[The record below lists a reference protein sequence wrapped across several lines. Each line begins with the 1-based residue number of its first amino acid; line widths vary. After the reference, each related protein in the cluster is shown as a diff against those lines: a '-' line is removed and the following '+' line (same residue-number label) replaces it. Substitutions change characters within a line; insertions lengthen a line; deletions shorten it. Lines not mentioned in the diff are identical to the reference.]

1 MERTSLINRINDLYV
16 NGTEDTAIVNTDSNT
31 VKTASDTSYSR
42 LYSINEDELQNID
55 TEEFSDEINEEN
67 ENKES
72 EINPEV
78 KEIRE
83 ESIQEFKS
91 IVEANDS
98 LNKFIDKIGYDEV
111 FDLLDSDKDGK
122 LGREDI
128 EKISSSAETLSD
140 LTPGEIKNYVNN
152 NIDSI
157 DKEDD
162 SKIDENNMQDIVQK
176 LKDYFLGNEAQT
188 PVQQAPVQ
196 STGGGGS
203 TGGYSGGGGG
213 GSVGSSSGGGSYNA
227 AQQAVQEAASQAEQ
241 EVADL
246 DAKIEELETV
256 KIPESEENIQS
267 LREAKDSDI
276 EEQEQKQR
284 EAIEESD
291 EIDQELKDEYKKADE
306 DLQKTQESITE
317 KENEKADTESQLSS
331 TTSQISELD
340 AQISAIDTNS
350 GNEEKDA
357 ENQAIKADL
366 EAQKADLEAKKAELE
381 AEIETLDGE
390 ISDLKNT
397 ESEQEQA
404 KDDILT
410 KIEES
415 LDENSP
421 LKKIIKET
429 KDEIENIKTQ
439 YEEDNT
445 TAQETLD
452 SQRQELEELKA
463 QRGQKAGEAENL
475 GDLAAAFENSDFA
488 NGVLADKAGY
498 IEEVCTKYGVDPYLV
513 SAIMASETGYGTSDA
528 IRNKNN
534 PGGYMDPATGCSTIK
549 RFSSLDEGIE
559 AVVRNL
565 ANGYINQGLNT
576 VNSIGA
582 KYCPVGAANDPNGL
596 NVNWVGNVTTI
607 YNELSGKNIDANT
620 ALC

>member
-1 MERTSLINRINDLYV
+1 MR
-16 NGTEDTAIVNTDSNT
+16 
-31 VKTASDTSYSR
+31 
-42 LYSINEDELQNID
+42 
-55 TEEFSDEINEEN
+55 
-67 ENKES
+67 
-72 EINPEV
+72 
-78 KEIRE
+78 
-83 ESIQEFKS
+83 
-91 IVEANDS
+91 
-98 LNKFIDKIGYDEV
+98 
-111 FDLLDSDKDGK
+111 
-122 LGREDI
+122 
-128 EKISSSAETLSD
+128 
-140 LTPGEIKNYVNN
+140 
-152 NIDSI
+152 
-157 DKEDD
+157 
-162 SKIDENNMQDIVQK
+162 
-176 LKDYFLGNEAQT
+176 
-188 PVQQAPVQ
+188 
-196 STGGGGS
+196 GS
-203 TGGYSGGGGG
+203 P
-213 GSVGSSSGGGSYNA
+213 SGGGSYNA

-366 EAQKADLEAKKAELE
+366 EAKKADLEVKKAELE

-475 GDLAAAFENSDFA
+475 GELAAAFENSELA
-488 NGVLADKAGY
+488 NGALADKADL
-498 IEEVCTKYGVDPYLV
+498 IEGLCKEYDIDPYLV
-513 SAIMASETGYGTSDA
+513 TAIMAHETGYGTSSA
-528 IRNKNN
+528 ILNKNN
-534 PGGYMDPATGCSTIK
+534 PGGMMSSSGLITYN
-549 RFSSLDEGIE
+549 SLDEGIE
-559 AVVRNL
+559 AVIRNL
-565 ANGYINQGLNT
+565 SNNYVHQEGNNLTT
-576 VNSIGA
+576 VSQIGA
-582 KYCPVGAANDPNGL
+582 KYCPVGAANDPTGL
-596 NVNWVGNVTTI
+596 NGNWIPAIVSI
-607 YNELSGKNIDANT
+607 YNDLTGKNIDANT

>member
-16 NGTEDTAIVNTDSNT
+16 NGTEDTAIVNTDSST
-31 VKTASDTSYSR
+31 VKSASDASYNR

-55 TEEFSDEINEEN
+55 TEEFFDEINEEN
-67 ENKES
+67 ENEES

-91 IVEANDS
+91 IVETNDS
-98 LNKFIDKIGYDEV
+98 LNKFIDKIGYDKV

-157 DKEDD
+157 DEEDP
-162 SKIDENNMQDIVQK
+162 KIDENNMQDIVQK
-176 LKDYFLGNEAQT
+176 LKDYFSGNEAQT

-213 GSVGSSSGGGSYNA
+213 GSIGSSSGGGSYNA

-366 EAQKADLEAKKAELE
+366 EAKKADLEAKKAELE

-475 GDLAAAFENSDFA
+475 GELAAAFENSELA
-488 NGVLADKAGY
+488 NGALADKADL
-498 IEEVCTKYGVDPYLV
+498 IEGLCKEYDIDPYLV
-513 SAIMASETGYGTSDA
+513 TAIMAHETGYGTSSA
-528 IRNKNN
+528 ILNKNN
-534 PGGYMDPATGCSTIK
+534 PGGMMSSSGLITYN
-549 RFSSLDEGIE
+549 SLDEGIE
-559 AVVRNL
+559 AVIRNL
-565 ANGYINQGLNT
+565 SNNYVHQEGNNLTT
-576 VNSIGA
+576 VSQIGA
-582 KYCPVGAANDPNGL
+582 KYCPVGAANDPTGL
-596 NVNWVGNVTTI
+596 NGNWIPAIVSI
-607 YNELSGKNIDANT
+607 YNDLTGKNIDANT

>member
-16 NGTEDTAIVNTDSNT
+16 NGTEDTAIVNTDSST
-31 VKTASDTSYSR
+31 VKSVSDTSYNR

-55 TEEFSDEINEEN
+55 TEEFSDEIHEEN
-67 ENKES
+67 ENEES

-91 IVEANDS
+91 IVESNDS
-98 LNKFIDKIGYDEV
+98 LNKFIDKIGYDKV

-157 DKEDD
+157 NEEDD
-162 SKIDENNMQDIVQK
+162 SKIDENNMKDIVQK
-176 LKDYFLGNEAQT
+176 LKDYFSGNEAQT

-196 STGGGGS
+196 SAGGGGS

-381 AEIETLDGE
+381 TEIETLDGE

-475 GDLAAAFENSDFA
+475 GELAAAFENSELA
-488 NGVLADKAGY
+488 NGALADKADL
-498 IEEVCTKYGVDPYLV
+498 IEGLCKEYDIDPYLV
-513 SAIMASETGYGTSDA
+513 TAIMAHETGYGTSSA
-528 IRNKNN
+528 ILNKNN
-534 PGGYMDPATGCSTIK
+534 PGGMMSSSGLITYN
-549 RFSSLDEGIE
+549 SLDEGIE
-559 AVVRNL
+559 AVIRNL
-565 ANGYINQGLNT
+565 SNNYVHQEGNNLTT
-576 VNSIGA
+576 VSQIGA
-582 KYCPVGAANDPNGL
+582 KYCPVGAANDPTGL
-596 NVNWVGNVTTI
+596 NGNWIPAIVSI
-607 YNELSGKNIDANT
+607 YNDLTGKNIDANT

>member
-16 NGTEDTAIVNTDSNT
+16 NGTEDTAIVNTDSST
-31 VKTASDTSYSR
+31 VKSASDASYNR

-55 TEEFSDEINEEN
+55 TEEFFDEINEEN
-67 ENKES
+67 ENEES

-91 IVEANDS
+91 IVETNDS
-98 LNKFIDKIGYDEV
+98 LNKFIDKIGYDKV

-157 DKEDD
+157 DEEDP
-162 SKIDENNMQDIVQK
+162 KIDENNMQDIVQK
-176 LKDYFLGNEAQT
+176 LKDYFSGNEAQT

-213 GSVGSSSGGGSYNA
+213 GSIGSSSGGGSYNA

-267 LREAKDSDI
+267 LRVAKDSDI

-366 EAQKADLEAKKAELE
+366 EAKKADLEAKKAELE

-475 GDLAAAFENSDFA
+475 GELAAAFENSELA
-488 NGVLADKAGY
+488 NGALADKADL
-498 IEEVCTKYGVDPYLV
+498 IEGLCKEYDIDPYLV
-513 SAIMASETGYGTSDA
+513 TAIMAHETGYGTSSA
-528 IRNKNN
+528 ILNKNN
-534 PGGYMDPATGCSTIK
+534 PGGMMSSSGLITYN
-549 RFSSLDEGIE
+549 SLDEGIE
-559 AVVRNL
+559 AVIRNL
-565 ANGYINQGLNT
+565 SNNYVHQEGNNLTT
-576 VNSIGA
+576 VSQIGA
-582 KYCPVGAANDPNGL
+582 KYCPVGAANDPTGL
-596 NVNWVGNVTTI
+596 NGNWIPAIVSI
-607 YNELSGKNIDANT
+607 YNDLTGKNIDANT

>member
-16 NGTEDTAIVNTDSNT
+16 NGTEDTAIVNTDSST
-31 VKTASDTSYSR
+31 VKSASDASYNR

-55 TEEFSDEINEEN
+55 TEEFFDEINEEN
-67 ENKES
+67 ENEES

-91 IVEANDS
+91 IVETNDS
-98 LNKFIDKIGYDEV
+98 LNKFIDKIGYDKV

-140 LTPGEIKNYVNN
+140 LTPAEIKNYVNN

-157 DKEDD
+157 DEEDP
-162 SKIDENNMQDIVQK
+162 KIDENNMQDIVQK

-213 GSVGSSSGGGSYNA
+213 GSIGSSSGGGSYNA

-366 EAQKADLEAKKAELE
+366 EAKKADLEAKKAELE

-475 GDLAAAFENSDFA
+475 GELAATFENSELA
-488 NGVLADKAGY
+488 NGALADKADL
-498 IEEVCTKYGVDPYLV
+498 IEGLCKEYDIDPYLV
-513 SAIMASETGYGTSDA
+513 TAIMAHETGYGTSSA
-528 IRNKNN
+528 ILNKNN
-534 PGGYMDPATGCSTIK
+534 PGGMMSSSGLITYN
-549 RFSSLDEGIE
+549 SLDEGIE
-559 AVVRNL
+559 AVIRNL
-565 ANGYINQGLNT
+565 SNNYVHQEGNNLTT
-576 VNSIGA
+576 VSQIGA
-582 KYCPVGAANDPNGL
+582 KYCPVGAANDPTGL
-596 NVNWVGNVTTI
+596 NGNWIPAIVSI
-607 YNELSGKNIDANT
+607 YNDLTGKNIDANT

>member
-16 NGTEDTAIVNTDSNT
+16 NGTEDTAIVNTDSST
-31 VKTASDTSYSR
+31 VKSVSDTSYNR

-67 ENKES
+67 ENEES

-91 IVEANDS
+91 IVETNDS
-98 LNKFIDKIGYDEV
+98 LNKFIDKIGYDKV

-157 DKEDD
+157 NEEDD

-366 EAQKADLEAKKAELE
+366 EAKKADLEAKKAELE

-475 GDLAAAFENSDFA
+475 GELAAAFENSELA
-488 NGVLADKAGY
+488 NGALADKADL
-498 IEEVCTKYGVDPYLV
+498 IEGLCKEYDIDPYLV
-513 SAIMASETGYGTSDA
+513 TAIMAHETGYGTSSA
-528 IRNKNN
+528 ILNKNN
-534 PGGYMDPATGCSTIK
+534 PGGMMSSSGLITYN
-549 RFSSLDEGIE
+549 SLDEGIE
-559 AVVRNL
+559 AVIRNL
-565 ANGYINQGLNT
+565 SNNYVHQEGNNLTT
-576 VNSIGA
+576 VSQIGA
-582 KYCPVGAANDPNGL
+582 KYCPVGAANDPTGL
-596 NVNWVGNVTTI
+596 NGNWIPAIVSI
-607 YNELSGKNIDANT
+607 YNDLTGKNIDANT

>member
-31 VKTASDTSYSR
+31 VKSVSDTSYNR

-55 TEEFSDEINEEN
+55 TEEFSDEIHEEN
-67 ENKES
+67 ENEES
-72 EINPEV
+72 ETNPEV

-83 ESIQEFKS
+83 ESIKEFKS

-157 DKEDD
+157 DEED

-366 EAQKADLEAKKAELE
+366 EAKKADLEAKKAELE

-439 YEEDNT
+439 YEKDNT

-475 GDLAAAFENSDFA
+475 GELAAAFENSELA
-488 NGVLADKAGY
+488 NGALADKADL
-498 IEEVCTKYGVDPYLV
+498 IEGLCKEYDIDPYLV
-513 SAIMASETGYGTSDA
+513 TAIMAHETGYGTSSA
-528 IRNKNN
+528 ILNKNN
-534 PGGYMDPATGCSTIK
+534 PGGMMSSSGLITYN
-549 RFSSLDEGIE
+549 SLDEGIE
-559 AVVRNL
+559 AVIRNL
-565 ANGYINQGLNT
+565 SNNYVHQEGNNLTT
-576 VNSIGA
+576 VSQIGA
-582 KYCPVGAANDPNGL
+582 KYCPVGAANDPTGL
-596 NVNWVGNVTTI
+596 NGNWIPAIVSI
-607 YNELSGKNIDANT
+607 YNDLTGKNIDANT

>member
-16 NGTEDTAIVNTDSNT
+16 NGTEDTAIVNTDSST
-31 VKTASDTSYSR
+31 VKSASDASYNR

-67 ENKES
+67 ENEES

-91 IVEANDS
+91 IVETNDS
-98 LNKFIDKIGYDEV
+98 LNKFIDKIGYDKV

-157 DKEDD
+157 DEEDP
-162 SKIDENNMQDIVQK
+162 KIDENNMQDIVQK
-176 LKDYFLGNEAQT
+176 LKDYFSGNEAQT

-213 GSVGSSSGGGSYNA
+213 GSIGSSSGGGSYNA

-366 EAQKADLEAKKAELE
+366 EAKKADLEAKKAELE

-475 GDLAAAFENSDFA
+475 GELAAAFENSELA
-488 NGVLADKAGY
+488 NGALADKADL
-498 IEEVCTKYGVDPYLV
+498 IEGLCKEYDIDPYLV
-513 SAIMASETGYGTSDA
+513 TAIMAHETGYGTSSA
-528 IRNKNN
+528 ILNKNN
-534 PGGYMDPATGCSTIK
+534 PGGMMSSSGLITYN
-549 RFSSLDEGIE
+549 SLDEGIE
-559 AVVRNL
+559 AVIRNL
-565 ANGYINQGLNT
+565 SNNYVHQEGNNLTT
-576 VNSIGA
+576 VSQIGA
-582 KYCPVGAANDPNGL
+582 KYCPVGAANDPTGL
-596 NVNWVGNVTTI
+596 NGNWIPAIVSI
-607 YNELSGKNIDANT
+607 YNDLTGKNIDANT

>member
-16 NGTEDTAIVNTDSNT
+16 NGTEDTAIVNTDSST
-31 VKTASDTSYSR
+31 VKSASDASYNR

-55 TEEFSDEINEEN
+55 TEEFFDEINEEN
-67 ENKES
+67 ENEES

-91 IVEANDS
+91 IVETNDS
-98 LNKFIDKIGYDEV
+98 LNKFIDKIGYDKV

-157 DKEDD
+157 DEEDP
-162 SKIDENNMQDIVQK
+162 KIDENNMQDIVQK

-213 GSVGSSSGGGSYNA
+213 GSIGSSSGGGSYNA

-340 AQISAIDTNS
+340 AQIFAIDTNS

-366 EAQKADLEAKKAELE
+366 EAKKADLEAKKAELE

-475 GDLAAAFENSDFA
+475 GELAAAFENSELA
-488 NGVLADKAGY
+488 NGALADKADL
-498 IEEVCTKYGVDPYLV
+498 IEGLCKEYDIDPYLV
-513 SAIMASETGYGTSDA
+513 TAIMAHETGYGTSSA
-528 IRNKNN
+528 ILNKNN
-534 PGGYMDPATGCSTIK
+534 PGGMMSSSGLITYN
-549 RFSSLDEGIE
+549 SLDEGIE
-559 AVVRNL
+559 AVIRNL
-565 ANGYINQGLNT
+565 SNNYVHQEGNNLTT
-576 VNSIGA
+576 VSQIGA
-582 KYCPVGAANDPNGL
+582 KYCPVGAANDPTGL
-596 NVNWVGNVTTI
+596 NGNWIPAIVSI
-607 YNELSGKNIDANT
+607 YNDLTGKNIDANT

>member
-16 NGTEDTAIVNTDSNT
+16 NGTEDTAIVNTDSST
-31 VKTASDTSYSR
+31 VKSVSDTSYNR

-67 ENKES
+67 ENEES

-91 IVEANDS
+91 IVETNDS
-98 LNKFIDKIGYDEV
+98 LNKFIDKIGYDKV

-157 DKEDD
+157 DEEDP
-162 SKIDENNMQDIVQK
+162 KIDENNMQDIVQK

-203 TGGYSGGGGG
+203 IGGYSGGGGG
-213 GSVGSSSGGGSYNA
+213 GSIGSSSGGGSYNA

-366 EAQKADLEAKKAELE
+366 EAKKADLEAKKAELE

-475 GDLAAAFENSDFA
+475 GELAAAFENSELA
-488 NGVLADKAGY
+488 NGALADKADL
-498 IEEVCTKYGVDPYLV
+498 IEGLCKEYDIDPYLV
-513 SAIMASETGYGTSDA
+513 TAIMAHETGYGTSSA
-528 IRNKNN
+528 ILNKNN
-534 PGGYMDPATGCSTIK
+534 PGGMMSSSGLITYN
-549 RFSSLDEGIE
+549 SLDEGIE
-559 AVVRNL
+559 AVIRNL
-565 ANGYINQGLNT
+565 SNNYVHQEGNNLTT
-576 VNSIGA
+576 VSQIGA
-582 KYCPVGAANDPNGL
+582 KYCPVGAANDPTGL
-596 NVNWVGNVTTI
+596 NGNWIPAIVSI
-607 YNELSGKNIDANT
+607 YNDLTGKNIDANT

>member
-31 VKTASDTSYSR
+31 VKTASDTSYNR

-55 TEEFSDEINEEN
+55 TEEFSDEIHEEN
-67 ENKES
+67 ENEES

-91 IVEANDS
+91 IVETNDS

-157 DKEDD
+157 NEEDD
-162 SKIDENNMQDIVQK
+162 SKIDENNMKDIVQK
-176 LKDYFLGNEAQT
+176 LKDYFSGNEAQT

-196 STGGGGS
+196 SAGGGGS

-366 EAQKADLEAKKAELE
+366 EAKKADLEAKKAELE

-475 GDLAAAFENSDFA
+475 GELAAAFENSELA
-488 NGVLADKAGY
+488 NGALADKADL
-498 IEEVCTKYGVDPYLV
+498 IEGLCKEYDIDPYLV
-513 SAIMASETGYGTSDA
+513 TAIMAHETGYGTSSA
-528 IRNKNN
+528 ILNKNN
-534 PGGYMDPATGCSTIK
+534 PGGMMSSSGLITYN
-549 RFSSLDEGIE
+549 SLDEGIE
-559 AVVRNL
+559 AVIRNL
-565 ANGYINQGLNT
+565 SNNYVHQEGNNLTT
-576 VNSIGA
+576 VSQIGA
-582 KYCPVGAANDPNGL
+582 KYCPVGAANDPTGL
-596 NVNWVGNVTTI
+596 NGNWIPAIVSI
-607 YNELSGKNIDANT
+607 YNDLTGKNIDANT

>member
-16 NGTEDTAIVNTDSNT
+16 NGTEDTAIVNTDSST
-31 VKTASDTSYSR
+31 VKSASDASYNR

-55 TEEFSDEINEEN
+55 TEEFFDEINEEN
-67 ENKES
+67 ENEES

-91 IVEANDS
+91 IVETNDS
-98 LNKFIDKIGYDEV
+98 LNKFIDKIGYDKV

-157 DKEDD
+157 DEEDP
-162 SKIDENNMQDIVQK
+162 KIDENNMQDIVQK

-213 GSVGSSSGGGSYNA
+213 GSIGSSSGGGSYNA

-366 EAQKADLEAKKAELE
+366 EAKKADLEAKKAELE

-475 GDLAAAFENSDFA
+475 GELAAAFENSELA
-488 NGVLADKAGY
+488 NGALADKADL
-498 IEEVCTKYGVDPYLV
+498 IEGLCKEYDIDPYLV
-513 SAIMASETGYGTSDA
+513 TAIMAHETGYGTSSA
-528 IRNKNN
+528 ILNKNN
-534 PGGYMDPATGCSTIK
+534 PGGMMSSSGLITYN
-549 RFSSLDEGIE
+549 SLDEGIE
-559 AVVRNL
+559 AVIRNL
-565 ANGYINQGLNT
+565 SNNYVHQEGNNLTT
-576 VNSIGA
+576 VSQIGA
-582 KYCPVGAANDPNGL
+582 KYCPVGAANDPTGL
-596 NVNWVGNVTTI
+596 NGNWIPAIVSI
-607 YNELSGKNIDANT
+607 YNDLTGKNIDANT

>member
-16 NGTEDTAIVNTDSNT
+16 NGTEDTAIVNTDSST
-31 VKTASDTSYSR
+31 VKSASDASYNR

-55 TEEFSDEINEEN
+55 TEEFFDEINEEN
-67 ENKES
+67 ENEES

-91 IVEANDS
+91 IVETNDS
-98 LNKFIDKIGYDEV
+98 LNKFIDKIGYDKV

-157 DKEDD
+157 DEEDP
-162 SKIDENNMQDIVQK
+162 KIDENNMQDIVQK

-213 GSVGSSSGGGSYNA
+213 GSIGSSSGGGSYNA

-366 EAQKADLEAKKAELE
+366 EAKKADLEAKKAELE

-390 ISDLKNT
+390 ISDLKNA

-475 GDLAAAFENSDFA
+475 GELAAAFENSELA
-488 NGVLADKAGY
+488 NGALADKADL
-498 IEEVCTKYGVDPYLV
+498 IEGLCKEYDIDPYLV
-513 SAIMASETGYGTSDA
+513 TAIMAHETGYGTSSA
-528 IRNKNN
+528 ILNKNN
-534 PGGYMDPATGCSTIK
+534 PGGMMSSSGLITYN
-549 RFSSLDEGIE
+549 SLDEGIE
-559 AVVRNL
+559 AVIRNL
-565 ANGYINQGLNT
+565 SNNYVHQEGNNLTT
-576 VNSIGA
+576 VSQIGA
-582 KYCPVGAANDPNGL
+582 KYCPVGAANDPTGL
-596 NVNWVGNVTTI
+596 NGNWIPAIVSI
-607 YNELSGKNIDANT
+607 YNDLTGKNIDANT

>member
-31 VKTASDTSYSR
+31 VKTASDTSYNR

-55 TEEFSDEINEEN
+55 TEEFSDEIHEEN
-67 ENKES
+67 ENEES
-72 EINPEV
+72 ETNPEV

-91 IVEANDS
+91 IVETNDS

-157 DKEDD
+157 NEEDD

-176 LKDYFLGNEAQT
+176 LKDYFSGNEAQT

-366 EAQKADLEAKKAELE
+366 EAKKADLEAKKAELE
-381 AEIETLDGE
+381 TEIETLDGE

-475 GDLAAAFENSDFA
+475 GELAAAFENSELA
-488 NGVLADKAGY
+488 NGALADKADL
-498 IEEVCTKYGVDPYLV
+498 IEGLCKEYDIDPYLV
-513 SAIMASETGYGTSDA
+513 TAIMAHETGYGTSSA
-528 IRNKNN
+528 ILNKNN
-534 PGGYMDPATGCSTIK
+534 PGGMMSSSGLITYN
-549 RFSSLDEGIE
+549 SLDEGIE
-559 AVVRNL
+559 AVIRNL
-565 ANGYINQGLNT
+565 SNNYVHQEGNNLTT
-576 VNSIGA
+576 VSQIGA
-582 KYCPVGAANDPNGL
+582 KYCPVGAANDPTGL
-596 NVNWVGNVTTI
+596 NGNWIPAIVSI
-607 YNELSGKNIDANT
+607 YNDLTGKNIDANT

>member
-16 NGTEDTAIVNTDSNT
+16 NGTEDTAIVNTDSST
-31 VKTASDTSYSR
+31 VKSASDASYNR

-55 TEEFSDEINEEN
+55 TEEFSDEIHEEN
-67 ENKES
+67 ENEES
-72 EINPEV
+72 ETNPEV

-83 ESIQEFKS
+83 ESIKEFKS
-91 IVEANDS
+91 IVETNDS

-157 DKEDD
+157 DEED

-366 EAQKADLEAKKAELE
+366 EAKKADLEAKKAELE

-439 YEEDNT
+439 YEKDNT

-475 GDLAAAFENSDFA
+475 GELAAAFENSELA
-488 NGVLADKAGY
+488 NGALADKADL
-498 IEEVCTKYGVDPYLV
+498 IEGLCKEYDIDPYLV
-513 SAIMASETGYGTSDA
+513 TAIMAHETGYGTSSA
-528 IRNKNN
+528 ILNKNN
-534 PGGYMDPATGCSTIK
+534 PGGMMSSSGLITYN
-549 RFSSLDEGIE
+549 SLDEGIE
-559 AVVRNL
+559 AVIRNL
-565 ANGYINQGLNT
+565 SNNYVHQEGNNLTT
-576 VNSIGA
+576 VSQIGA
-582 KYCPVGAANDPNGL
+582 KYCPVGAANDPTGL
-596 NVNWVGNVTTI
+596 NGNWIPAIVSI
-607 YNELSGKNIDANT
+607 YNDLTGKNIDANT

>member
-16 NGTEDTAIVNTDSNT
+16 NGTEDTAIVNTDSST
-31 VKTASDTSYSR
+31 VKSASDASYNR

-55 TEEFSDEINEEN
+55 TEEFFDEINEEN
-67 ENKES
+67 ENEES

-91 IVEANDS
+91 IVETNDS
-98 LNKFIDKIGYDEV
+98 LNKFIDKIGYDKV

-157 DKEDD
+157 DEEDP
-162 SKIDENNMQDIVQK
+162 KIDENNMQDIVQK

-213 GSVGSSSGGGSYNA
+213 GSIGSSSGGGSYNA

-317 KENEKADTESQLSS
+317 KENEKADTENQLSS

-366 EAQKADLEAKKAELE
+366 EAKKADLEAKKAELE

-475 GDLAAAFENSDFA
+475 GELAAAFENSELA
-488 NGVLADKAGY
+488 NGALADKADL
-498 IEEVCTKYGVDPYLV
+498 IEGLCKEYDIDPYLV
-513 SAIMASETGYGTSDA
+513 TAIMAHETGYGTSSA
-528 IRNKNN
+528 ILNKNN
-534 PGGYMDPATGCSTIK
+534 PGGMMSSSGLITYN
-549 RFSSLDEGIE
+549 SLDEGIE
-559 AVVRNL
+559 AVIRNL
-565 ANGYINQGLNT
+565 SNNYVHQEGNNLTT
-576 VNSIGA
+576 VSQIGA
-582 KYCPVGAANDPNGL
+582 KYCPVGAANDPTGL
-596 NVNWVGNVTTI
+596 NGNWIPAIVSI
-607 YNELSGKNIDANT
+607 YNDLTGKNIDANT

>member
-16 NGTEDTAIVNTDSNT
+16 NGTEDTAIVNTDSST
-31 VKTASDTSYSR
+31 VKSVSDTSYNR

-55 TEEFSDEINEEN
+55 TEEFSDEIHEEN
-67 ENKES
+67 ENEES

-91 IVEANDS
+91 IVETNDS
-98 LNKFIDKIGYDEV
+98 LNKFIDKIGYDKV

-157 DKEDD
+157 DEEDP
-162 SKIDENNMQDIVQK
+162 KIDENNMQDIVQK

-213 GSVGSSSGGGSYNA
+213 GSIGSSSGGGSYNA

-366 EAQKADLEAKKAELE
+366 EAKKADLEAKKAELE

-475 GDLAAAFENSDFA
+475 GELAAAFENSELA
-488 NGVLADKAGY
+488 NGALADKADL
-498 IEEVCTKYGVDPYLV
+498 IEGLCKEYDIDPYLV
-513 SAIMASETGYGTSDA
+513 TAIMAHETGYGTSSA
-528 IRNKNN
+528 ILNKNN
-534 PGGYMDPATGCSTIK
+534 PGGMMSSSGLITYN
-549 RFSSLDEGIE
+549 SLDEGIE
-559 AVVRNL
+559 AVIRNL
-565 ANGYINQGLNT
+565 SNNYVHQEGNNLTT
-576 VNSIGA
+576 VSQIGA
-582 KYCPVGAANDPNGL
+582 KYCPVGAANDPTGL
-596 NVNWVGNVTTI
+596 NGNWIPAIVSI
-607 YNELSGKNIDANT
+607 YNDLTGKNIDANT

>member
-16 NGTEDTAIVNTDSNT
+16 NGTEDTAIVNTDSST
-31 VKTASDTSYSR
+31 VKSASDASYNR

-55 TEEFSDEINEEN
+55 TEEFFDEINEEN
-67 ENKES
+67 ENEES

-91 IVEANDS
+91 IVETNDS
-98 LNKFIDKIGYDEV
+98 LNKFIDKIGYDKV

-157 DKEDD
+157 DEEDP
-162 SKIDENNMQDIVQK
+162 KIDENNMQDIVQK

-196 STGGGGS
+196 STSGGGS

-213 GSVGSSSGGGSYNA
+213 GSIGSSSGGGSYNA

-366 EAQKADLEAKKAELE
+366 EAKKADLEAKKAELE

-475 GDLAAAFENSDFA
+475 GELAAAFENSELA
-488 NGVLADKAGY
+488 NGALADKADL
-498 IEEVCTKYGVDPYLV
+498 IEGLCKEYDIDPYLV
-513 SAIMASETGYGTSDA
+513 TAIMAHETGYGTSSA
-528 IRNKNN
+528 ILNKNN
-534 PGGYMDPATGCSTIK
+534 PGGMMSSSGLITYN
-549 RFSSLDEGIE
+549 SLDEGIE
-559 AVVRNL
+559 AVIRNL
-565 ANGYINQGLNT
+565 SNNYVHQEGNNLTT
-576 VNSIGA
+576 VSQIGA
-582 KYCPVGAANDPNGL
+582 KYCPVGAANDPTGL
-596 NVNWVGNVTTI
+596 NGNWIPAIVSI
-607 YNELSGKNIDANT
+607 YNDLTGKNIDANT

>member
-16 NGTEDTAIVNTDSNT
+16 NGTEDTAIVNTDSST
-31 VKTASDTSYSR
+31 VKSASDASYNR

-55 TEEFSDEINEEN
+55 TEEFFDEINEEN
-67 ENKES
+67 ENEES

-91 IVEANDS
+91 IVETNDS
-98 LNKFIDKIGYDEV
+98 LNKFIDKIGYDKV

-157 DKEDD
+157 DEEDP
-162 SKIDENNMQDIVQK
+162 KIDENNMQDIVQK

-213 GSVGSSSGGGSYNA
+213 GSIGSSSGGGSYNA

-331 TTSQISELD
+331 TASQISELD

-366 EAQKADLEAKKAELE
+366 EAKKADLEAKKAELE

-475 GDLAAAFENSDFA
+475 GELAAAFENSELA
-488 NGVLADKAGY
+488 NGALADKADL
-498 IEEVCTKYGVDPYLV
+498 IEGLCKEYDIDPYLV
-513 SAIMASETGYGTSDA
+513 TAIMAHETGYGTSSA
-528 IRNKNN
+528 ILNKNN
-534 PGGYMDPATGCSTIK
+534 PGGMMSSSGLITYN
-549 RFSSLDEGIE
+549 SLDEGIE
-559 AVVRNL
+559 AVIRNL
-565 ANGYINQGLNT
+565 SNNYVHQEGNNLTT
-576 VNSIGA
+576 VSQIGA
-582 KYCPVGAANDPNGL
+582 KYCPVGAANDPTGL
-596 NVNWVGNVTTI
+596 NGNWIPAIVSI
-607 YNELSGKNIDANT
+607 YNDLTGKNIDANT

>member
-16 NGTEDTAIVNTDSNT
+16 NGTEDTAIVNTDSST
-31 VKTASDTSYSR
+31 VKSVSDTSYNR

-67 ENKES
+67 ENEES

-91 IVEANDS
+91 IVETNDS
-98 LNKFIDKIGYDEV
+98 LNKFIDKIGYDKV

-157 DKEDD
+157 NEEDD
-162 SKIDENNMQDIVQK
+162 SKIDENNMKDIVQK
-176 LKDYFLGNEAQT
+176 LKDYFSGNEAQT

-196 STGGGGS
+196 SAGGGGS

-366 EAQKADLEAKKAELE
+366 EAKKADLEAKKAELE

-475 GDLAAAFENSDFA
+475 GDLAAAFENSELA
-488 NGVLADKAGY
+488 NGALADKADL
-498 IEEVCTKYGVDPYLV
+498 IEGLCKEYDIDPYLV
-513 SAIMASETGYGTSDA
+513 TAIMAHETGYGTSSA
-528 IRNKNN
+528 ILNKNN
-534 PGGYMDPATGCSTIK
+534 PGGMMSSSGLITYN
-549 RFSSLDEGIE
+549 SLDEGIE
-559 AVVRNL
+559 AVIRNL
-565 ANGYINQGLNT
+565 SNNYVHQEGNNLTT
-576 VNSIGA
+576 VSQIGA
-582 KYCPVGAANDPNGL
+582 KYCPVGAANDPTGL
-596 NVNWVGNVTTI
+596 NGNWIPAIVSI
-607 YNELSGKNIDANT
+607 YNDLTGKNIDANT

>member
-31 VKTASDTSYSR
+31 VKSVSDTSYNR

-55 TEEFSDEINEEN
+55 TEEFSDEIHEEN
-67 ENKES
+67 ENEES
-72 EINPEV
+72 ETNPEV

-83 ESIQEFKS
+83 ESIKEFKS
-91 IVEANDS
+91 IVETNDS

-157 DKEDD
+157 DEED

-439 YEEDNT
+439 YEKDNT

-475 GDLAAAFENSDFA
+475 GELAAAFENSELA
-488 NGVLADKAGY
+488 NGALADKADL
-498 IEEVCTKYGVDPYLV
+498 IEGLCKEYDIDPYLV
-513 SAIMASETGYGTSDA
+513 TAIMAHETGYGTSSA
-528 IRNKNN
+528 ILNKNN
-534 PGGYMDPATGCSTIK
+534 PGGMMSSSGLITYN
-549 RFSSLDEGIE
+549 SLDEGIE
-559 AVVRNL
+559 AVIRNL
-565 ANGYINQGLNT
+565 SNNYVHQEGNNLTT
-576 VNSIGA
+576 VSQIGA
-582 KYCPVGAANDPNGL
+582 KYCPVGAANDPTGL
-596 NVNWVGNVTTI
+596 NGNWIPAIVSI
-607 YNELSGKNIDANT
+607 YNDLTGKNIDANT

>member
-16 NGTEDTAIVNTDSNT
+16 NGTEDTAIVNTDSST
-31 VKTASDTSYSR
+31 VKSASDASYNR

-67 ENKES
+67 ENEES

-91 IVEANDS
+91 IVETNDS
-98 LNKFIDKIGYDEV
+98 LNKFIDKIGYDKV

-157 DKEDD
+157 DEEDP
-162 SKIDENNMQDIVQK
+162 KIDENNMQDIVQK

-213 GSVGSSSGGGSYNA
+213 GSIGSSSGGGSYNA

-366 EAQKADLEAKKAELE
+366 EAKKADLEAKKAELE

-475 GDLAAAFENSDFA
+475 GELAAAFENSELA
-488 NGVLADKAGY
+488 NGALADKADL
-498 IEEVCTKYGVDPYLV
+498 IEGLCKEYDIDPYLV
-513 SAIMASETGYGTSDA
+513 TAIMAHETGYGTSSA
-528 IRNKNN
+528 ILNKNN
-534 PGGYMDPATGCSTIK
+534 PGGMMSSSGLITYN
-549 RFSSLDEGIE
+549 SLDEGIE
-559 AVVRNL
+559 AVIRNL
-565 ANGYINQGLNT
+565 SNNYVHQEGNNLTT
-576 VNSIGA
+576 VSQIGA
-582 KYCPVGAANDPNGL
+582 KYCPVGAANDPTGL
-596 NVNWVGNVTTI
+596 NGNWIPAIVSI
-607 YNELSGKNIDANT
+607 YNDLTGKNIDANT